1 MYIKELEIDK
11 FKSFAQRVNIPFKK
25 GFTTIAGPNGSGKSN
40 IIDAILFSL
49 GLASA
54 NEMREKSLSE
64 FISLYTNSKEASVT
78 VTFDTENPEEP
89 ELRIKRRIKKGS
101 QGYNSTYYLNDRPV
115 PLSEV
120 HLVLDKYNVTP
131 NSYNVVMQN
140 EVYKVTDCTPRD
152 RRGYIDEIAGVAE
165 FNRKIKQATEQLDIV
180 EKRVERS
187 VLVLEEI
194 SKNLENLAQE
204 REQALKYKKLKDEKT
219 LYESQITTVK
229 YFETQKSIELV
240 HQNILDFNKKKKE
253 EEIKLKDTQKN
264 IEKAQKKFDEAEEL
278 VKSKGEA
285 KQLEV
290 KGLVEETKGEIS
302 RKTNAANFA
311 HKQIQQ
317 NLIAIESA
325 LNGIEKAKQKNEDNK
340 KQIELKKAEIKTI
353 EEEISSQK
361 AELDRI
367 ALETAGLNETAN
379 KFIQKRNNLR
389 KQLEEEKDKDLN
401 IQKEKAPLEAE
412 YLSLKKE
419 LKQLD
424 EAIENLEEFKKSYK
438 QTKDT
443 LTTQIEELS
452 KEMADFKS
460 AQENIMNE
468 VDKTRNEIQSLSYDI
483 MNAQQT
489 IAKMEGQRQA
499 FEEANL
505 GDGID
510 TILRAKLK
518 GVHAPLVQ
526 LGVVDKE
533 YSVALEI
540 AMGARMKNVVVDDD
554 YVAQQAI
561 EILKSAGKSR
571 LTFLPL
577 NKLKKAPS
585 GIKLPKEKGV
595 IDFAINLVDFDDEY
609 IDAFFYALG
618 DTVIVND
625 YSTAQKLIGKYRI
638 VTLGGELFE
647 KSGQISTKR
656 A

>member
-11 FKSFAQRVNIPFKK
+11 FKSFAQKVNIPFMK

-49 GLASA
+49 GLATA
-54 NEMREKSLSE
+54 NEMREKKLSE

-78 VTFDTENPEEP
+78 VTFDTENPDEP
-89 ELRIKRRIKKGS
+89 ELKIKRRIKKGS

-115 PLSEV
+115 TLGEV
-120 HLVLDKYNVTP
+120 HLVLDKYNVNP

-140 EVYKVTDCTPRD
+140 EVYKVTDCTPRE
-152 RRGYIDEIAGVAE
+152 RRKYIDEIAGVAE
-165 FNRKIKQATEQLDIV
+165 FDRKIEQANEQLDVV
-180 EKRVERS
+180 EQRVERS
-187 VLVLEEI
+187 ALILEEV
-194 SKNLENLAQE
+194 SKNLENLAEE

-219 LYESQITTVK
+219 IYESQVTTVK
-229 YFETQKSIELV
+229 YFETKKSIELV

-253 EEIKLKDTQKN
+253 EEVKLKD
-264 IEKAQKKFDEAEEL
+264 IEKEIEKKQKEFDDAEEL

-290 KGLVEETKGEIS
+290 KSKVEETKGEIE
-302 RKTNAANFA
+302 RKKSSSNFME
-311 HKQIQQ
+311 KQIQQ
-317 NLIAIESA
+317 NLKTIENSQ
-325 LNGIEKAKQKNEDNK
+325 NGIETAKNKITENEK
-340 KQIELKKAEIKTI
+340 TIELKKIDIKTI
-353 EEEISSQK
+353 EEEIKNQK

-379 KFIQKRNNLR
+379 KFIQKRNELR
-389 KQLEEEKDKDLN
+389 IKLDEAKDKDVN
-401 IQKEKAPLEAE
+401 IQKEKAPLDAE

-419 LKQLD
+419 LTQID
-424 EAIENLEEFKKSYK
+424 ETLKNFESFKKEYAQK
-438 QTKDT
+438 KDT
-443 LTTQIEELS
+443 LNAQIEELA

-460 AQENIMNE
+460 IQEKTMDE
-468 VDKTRNEIQSLSYDI
+468 LDKTKNELQSLNYDI
-483 MNAQQT
+483 RTAQQT
-489 IAKMEGQRQA
+489 VARMEGQRLA

-510 TILRAKLK
+510 TIMRAKLK

-533 YSVALEI
+533 YSTAMEI

-561 EILKSAGKSR
+561 EILKSAGKGR

-585 GIKLPKEKGV
+585 GLRIPKDKGV
-595 IDFAINLVDFDDEY
+595 GIHL
-609 IDAFFYALG
+609 L
-618 DTVIVND
+618 
-625 YSTAQKLIGKYRI
+625 
-638 VTLGGELFE
+638 
-647 KSGQISTKR
+647 
-656 A
+656 